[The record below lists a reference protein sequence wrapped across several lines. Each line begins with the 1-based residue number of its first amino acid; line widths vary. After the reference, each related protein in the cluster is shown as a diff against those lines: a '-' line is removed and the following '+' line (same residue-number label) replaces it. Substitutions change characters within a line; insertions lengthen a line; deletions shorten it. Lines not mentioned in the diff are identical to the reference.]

1 DGASVG
7 SRSTLLPGARI
18 GRDAVVE
25 PGSAVFGRVKANQ
38 QWAGSPATKV
48 GKANHPWPAEHPK
61 RAPGWVPVYG
71 VTSVFLAGMP
81 IFALM
86 AGIALIGWWIRDT
99 DTLASAVLQSLI
111 MLPVATI
118 LSLLVFAVV
127 TLVAVRLLSIGLT
140 PGYHPVRSRIGW
152 QVWATERLLDSARTF
167 LFPLYASLLTPGWLR
182 LLGAKIGKNVE
193 ASTVL
198 LLPKFTTVAD
208 GAFLADD
215 TMVASYGLGG
225 GWMHIEQ
232 AKIGKR
238 AFLGNSGMTAPGR

>member
-1 DGASVG
+1 MG
-7 SRSTLLPGARI
+7 RI
-18 GRDAVVE
+18 
-25 PGSAVFGRVKANQ
+25 
-38 QWAGSPATKV
+38 PATKI

-118 LSLLVFAVV
+118 LSLLVFAVI

-140 PGYHPVRSRIGW
+140 PVTTLSAAASAGRCGRPNACSTRPEPSSSRS
-152 QVWATERLLDSARTF
+152 T
-167 LFPLYASLLTPGWLR
+167 
-182 LLGAKIGKNVE
+182 
-193 ASTVL
+193 
-198 LLPKFTTVAD
+198 
-208 GAFLADD
+208 
-215 TMVASYGLGG
+215 
-225 GWMHIEQ
+225 
-232 AKIGKR
+232 R
-238 AFLGNSGMTAPGR
+238 AC